1 MENYKLV
8 IEFMDWGP
16 IENDEFKDSDNWST
30 PICSVKSWN
39 KIKEVI
45 SEMKAMVC
53 GLSDKL
59 EITHLINN
67 IDQADLE
74 CDLDATFDAVVELI
88 KWFNKESDNKKD
100 QPPSV
105 DADYFVYIRCPHCEN
120 CEEQPMD
127 QQRHHLQSLVMIEW
141 EDENVSKHKC
151 LECDGFFNVNW

>member
-16 IENDEFKDSDNWST
+16 IMNDEFKDSDNWST

-39 KIKEVI
+39 YIKQVI

-88 KWFNKESDNKKD
+88 KWFNKDADSKKD

-105 DADYFVYIRCPHCEN
+105 DADYFVYIRCPHCTN

-141 EDENVSKHKC
+141 EDENVSKHQC
-151 LECDGFFNVNW
+151 SSCDGFFNVNW